1 MRFID
6 PNFFLRYLTRDDE
19 EKAQAV
25 LELLKRIERNEEK
38 VITSPLV
45 MFELVFTL
53 QSFYNCTRE
62 EIRDLVLPLISLRGL
77 KLPFKKI
84 FERALIDFPEKQISF
99 ADIFNYHFMIEH
111 GIREIYSFDRDFDEF
126 KDISRITL
134 SEKS

>member
-6 PNFFLRYLTRDDE
+6 TNFFLRYLTRDEE
-19 EKAQAV
+19 EKAYAV

-111 GIREIYSFDRDFDEF
+111 GIREIYSFDRDFDKF

>member
-111 GIREIYSFDRDFDEF
+111 GIREIYSFDRDFDKF